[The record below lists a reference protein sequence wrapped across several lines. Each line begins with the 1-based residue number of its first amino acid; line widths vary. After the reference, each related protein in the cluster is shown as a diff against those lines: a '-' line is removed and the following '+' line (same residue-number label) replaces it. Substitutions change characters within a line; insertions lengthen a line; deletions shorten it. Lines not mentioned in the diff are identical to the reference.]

1 MALRVVPLGGLGEIG
16 MNSMLFDDG
25 DSAILIDA
33 GLMFPDDTMLGVD
46 FVIPDFGVLREA
58 AERLAGI
65 LLTHGHEDHIG
76 AVAFLLK
83 EYDIPV
89 YGTALTLGLLAHRLE
104 EYNPDG
110 AAKLVTIERSGRFRL
125 GGFDIE
131 SFPVCHS
138 IPDGVGYILRCRD
151 GVFVHSGD
159 FKIDPRPPDG
169 VPTAIARL
177 ARLASEEKITALF
190 SDSTNVEREGHS
202 PPEAFVE
209 EALSEIFEGAPG
221 RVIVAMFSSNIH
233 RIQGVLAAAA
243 RNGRRVAL
251 CGRSMVRNVA
261 TALSLGCMRL
271 PRPDILLPM
280 EEVETAPDRSVVVL
294 TTGSQGEPR
303 SALTL
308 MALREHKHIRVR
320 EGDTAVLSSKF
331 IPGNERAIASVIN
344 HLFLAGA
351 EVLHEKISEVHVSG
365 HASREELKILI
376 GTVKP
381 EYFIPVHGDA
391 RFLFRHRSLAKEMG
405 VPHPEVALNGEIL
418 EFAGGTMSRAGK
430 LAVGRFF
437 VDGKGVGDVESF
449 VLKDRYQLS
458 QVGMVMVV
466 LALSSTTGEI
476 LYGPDIVTRGVLTEN
491 GSEASV
497 EEAREVVAKTWEES
511 GVEARKDP
519 AEIQTDIR
527 RALRRYF
534 NKRLERKPVILPVVL
549 EL

>member
-1 MALRVVPLGGLGEIG
+1 MPLRVVPLGGLGEIG

-25 DSAILIDA
+25 ESALLIDA
-33 GLMFPDDTMLGVD
+33 GLMFPDDTMLGID
-46 FVIPDFGVLREA
+46 YVIPDFGVLREVA
-58 AERLAGI
+58 NRLKGL

-76 AVAFLLK
+76 AVSFLLK
-83 EYDIPV
+83 EFDVPV
-89 YGTALTLGLLAHRLE
+89 HGTPLTLGLLRHRLE
-104 EYNPDG
+104 EQGLDG
-110 AAKLVTIERSGRFRL
+110 AARLVPIGRTERFRL

-131 SFPVCHS
+131 AFPACHS
-138 IPDGVGYILRCRD
+138 IPDGVGFILRCGE
-151 GVFVHSGD
+151 GVFVHTGD

-177 ARLASEEKITALF
+177 SRLASEEKVTALF
-190 SDSTNVEREGHS
+190 SDSTNVEREGYS
-202 PPEAFVE
+202 LPEAFVG
-209 EALSEIFEGAPG
+209 EALSEIFGEAKG
-221 RVIVAMFSSNIH
+221 RVLVAMFSSNIH
-233 RIQGVLAAAA
+233 RIQGVLSAAA
-243 RNGRRVAL
+243 RHGRRVAL

-261 TALSLGCMRL
+261 TALELGCMKL
-271 PRPDILLPM
+271 PRPDILLPL
-280 EEVETAPDRSVVVL
+280 EEAETLPGRSVVVL

-308 MALREHKHIRVR
+308 MALGEHKHIRVR

-365 HASREELKILI
+365 HASREELKIMI
-376 GTVKP
+376 DRVRPK
-381 EYFIPVHGDA
+381 YFIPVHGDP
-391 RFLFRHRSLAKEMG
+391 RFLFRHRNLAREMG
-405 VPHPEVALNGEIL
+405 VPHPEVALNGDVL
-418 EFAGGTMSRAGK
+418 EFSGGEMARAGK

-437 VDGKGVGDVESF
+437 VDGRGVGDVESF

-476 LYGPDIVTRGVLTEN
+476 LYGPEILTRGVLTEN

-497 EEAREVVAKTWEES
+497 EEARGIVLKTWEES

-519 AEIQTDIR
+519 TEIQTDIR
-527 RALRRYF
+527 KALRRYF